1 MVFLQMECLGVDY
14 PQGWSV
20 VSTGGTI
27 DGGRTMYN
35 VHMECL
41 GVDYPRGGEGGGV
54 STGGTIH
61 VDGSRHMKCLG
72 E

>member
-1 MVFLQMECLGVDY
+1 MHGMG
-14 PQGWSV
+14 G

-41 GVDYPRGGEGGGV
+41 GVDYPRGEEGGGV
-54 STGGTIH
+54 STGGIIH
-61 VDGSRHMKCLG
+61 VDGS
-72 E
+72 